1 MKARDEIMDQTLV
14 KLRSIQ
20 TLKQY
25 KAARKEIIELIRQIK
40 VSAIDILKAFIE
52 NMVSMT
58 PEEQQA
64 EAAKFQ
70 DENFLISADVMQ
82 EVERLNNI
90 PGAAEYAES
99 FSLELEKIMKPQ
111 MEEFEQQMGKL
122 MENLMGGIFGGITD
136 AMDQVFS
143 SGSEEP
149 AAESETEFVYDEE
162 NPDMLYILYVFG
174 LYSMKSLP
182 DLEAGRDSI
191 VENLEMEIDM
201 HKSNLDNYFMPG
213 TEVVWDADKRKIS
226 EIQKLIDR
234 LVPEL
239 DSQLMRIS
247 NITGS
252 AEDVGKIRD
261 EMMSRL
267 EPKINEFSELLSVK
281 MKEWKKTGLL

>member
-1 MKARDEIMDQTLV
+1 MKSRGEIMDQTLV

-20 TLKQY
+20 TLKEY

-52 NMVSMT
+52 NMFSMT

-70 DENFLISADVMQ
+70 DENFLISADIMQ
-82 EVERLNNI
+82 EVERLDSL
-90 PGAAEYAES
+90 PGGKKYAES